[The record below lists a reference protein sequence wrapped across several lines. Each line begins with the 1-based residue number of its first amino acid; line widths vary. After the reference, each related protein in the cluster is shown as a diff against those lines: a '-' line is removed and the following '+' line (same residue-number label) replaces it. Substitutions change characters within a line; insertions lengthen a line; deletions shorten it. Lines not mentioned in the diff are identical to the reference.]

1 MALSND
7 NTWHAA
13 PGDSDGAVLG
23 RNTTSKIGFYG
34 ATSVVKP
41 TVTGAKTGTA
51 ALTSLIAALVAQ
63 GLIIDTT
70 TA

>member
-1 MALSND
+1 MPLSND
-7 NTWHAA
+7 YTFHAA

-23 RNTTSKIGFYG
+23 RNTTSKISFYG

-41 TVTGAKTGTA
+41 TVTGAKGANA

-70 TA
+70 S